1 VLTPAGAVSDAYRA
15 FFERYRAVLS
25 QDFERQLLRR
35 HLASFRWFNSY
46 LAYRTL
52 FFRTLQSEGVIPGDD
67 MFRVIPLRHIEARW
81 RDDLSDLPPACHRV
95 TPPLQSVVAVQERV
109 AEIPTR
115 LRVASECDRQL
126 LATAAAK
133 VVAQQ
138 RESILKFLD
147 APVER
152 AGPQP

>member
-1 VLTPAGAVSDAYRA
+1 MRK
-15 FFERYRAVLS
+15 RC
-25 QDFERQLLRR
+25 
-35 HLASFRWFNSY
+35 
-46 LAYRTL
+46 
-52 FFRTLQSEGVIPGDD
+52 LQSEGVVPDD
-67 MFRVIPLRHIEARW
+67 ETFRVIPLRHIEARW

-115 LRVASECDRQL
+115 PRVASECECDRQL

-138 RESILKFLD
+138 RESTLQFLD

-152 AGPQP
+152 AGPRR